1 MARVLAGRG
10 THVVIAARNLTAAE
24 TMCQAATSQP
34 TSLRGAYRSTSSFRE
49 LNGARLEASVRAYGG
64 AGQRKVSNKW
74 LGCYLRPRVCDSP
87 RLFLQRTIAFSSQLK
102 QQFMWLAQSVRELNG
117 ARLEASV
124 RAYGGAGQ
132 RKVSNKCQRAERG
145 EAGGVSE
152 GVRRRRPE
160 EGVQQMVR
168 MLPPPAG
175 ECPIWGSK
183 AAACCSF
190 GRSAPGPF
198 VLCLIPS
205 LCIVAALMLRWTHF
219 SWNLVVTGKTYC
231 M

>member
-87 RLFLQRTIAFSSQLK
+87 R
-102 QQFMWLAQSVRELNG
+102 
-117 ARLEASV
+117 
-124 RAYGGAGQ
+124 
-132 RKVSNKCQRAERG
+132 QRAERG

>member
-1 MARVLAGRG
+1 FP
-10 THVVIAARNLTAAE
+10 
-24 TMCQAATSQP
+24 S
-34 TSLRGAYRSTSSFRE
+34 
-49 LNGARLEASVRAYGG
+49 
-64 AGQRKVSNKW
+64 
-74 LGCYLRPRVCDSP
+74 
-87 RLFLQRTIAFSSQLK
+87 RTIAFSSQLK

-132 RKVSNKCQRAERG
+132 RKVSNRCRRAERG

-160 EGVQQMVR
+160 EGVQQMESV
-168 MLPPPAG
+168 LYG
-175 ECPIWGSK
+175 EAK
-183 AAACCSF
+183 QRHAAPLE
-190 GRSAPGPF
+190 GRLLGPF

-219 SWNLVVTGKTYC
+219 SWEFGL
-231 M
+231 

>member
-64 AGQRKVSNKW
+64 AGQRKVSNKCQRAERGEAGGVSEGVW
-74 LGCYLRPRVCDSP
+74 RRRPEEGV
-87 RLFLQRTIAFSSQLK
+87 QQMRTIAFSSQLK
-102 QQFMWLAQSVRELNG
+102 QQFMWLAQSVKELNG

-132 RKVSNKCQRAERG
+132 RKVSNKWRVSYMGKQSSGMLLLWKVGSWTICALLDTISLYCCCIDAEMDAFFLEFGCDRQDLLYVRL
-145 EAGGVSE
+145 VS
-152 GVRRRRPE
+152 
-160 EGVQQMVR
+160 
-168 MLPPPAG
+168 
-175 ECPIWGSK
+175 
-183 AAACCSF
+183 
-190 GRSAPGPF
+190 
-198 VLCLIPS
+198 S
-205 LCIVAALMLRWTHF
+205 L
-219 SWNLVVTGKTYC
+219 
-231 M
+231 